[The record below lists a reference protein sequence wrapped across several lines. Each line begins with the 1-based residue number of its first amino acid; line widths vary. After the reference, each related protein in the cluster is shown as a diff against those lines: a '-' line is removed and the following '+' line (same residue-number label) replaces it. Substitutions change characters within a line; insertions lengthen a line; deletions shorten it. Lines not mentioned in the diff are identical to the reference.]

1 MATGFQNLD
10 EEDDNTVIQDENVS
24 GDDLDV
30 ENKIGDI
37 Q

>member
-10 EEDDNTVIQDENVS
+10 EEDDNTIIQDELASN
-24 GDDLDV
+24 DDLNV
-30 ENKIGDI
+30 ENKIGVI